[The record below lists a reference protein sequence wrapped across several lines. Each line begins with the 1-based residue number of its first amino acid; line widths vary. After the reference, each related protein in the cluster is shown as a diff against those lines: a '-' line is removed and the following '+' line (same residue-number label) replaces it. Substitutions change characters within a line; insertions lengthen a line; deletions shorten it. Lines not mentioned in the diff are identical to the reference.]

1 MCVCVYSRLLPRG
14 RVITRQCGN
23 PKGTGGTYIG
33 FVITCRWAAGQSG
46 VIGLWGGGD
55 EGAKAKFLAAVD
67 EACSI
72 QSRTPEECVLD
83 LSSYP
88 SSLNLPKVVT

>member
-1 MCVCVYSRLLPRG
+1 M
-14 RVITRQCGN
+14 ITRQCGN

-33 FVITCRWAAGQSG
+33 F
-46 VIGLWGGGD
+46 WGGGD